1 MKALILDIKRK
12 EWDKTTGMTFTDI
25 DEPTLEEGFT
35 LNAGGR
41 ELIQPTVTSTGM
53 TLAQIDAP
61 TLEEGRTSGDGGRVL
76 IKPIFTGFCGSD
88 KGIWFRHA
96 FKELIFDSLETE
108 DKDYR
113 VCGHELLGE
122 VVEAGSYAASHYGYR
137 PGDIVSAESHI
148 FCGLCH
154 QCKIGEEHV
163 CANHLIIGISTDG
176 CFAELVKLPAKELW
190 RTDTD
195 LIRPEVAAIQEPLG
209 NAVHA
214 CSRVDLRGKTVAIF
228 GCGTIGLFAI
238 LVARSM
244 GATTIIGID
253 PNPQNLELAGRL
265 GVDQAL
271 KVFKGSM
278 GKKSVAPDPEIV
290 NQIQKTCHGE
300 GVDVAF
306 EMSGSNQA
314 LNTAIASTRA
324 GGDVIL
330 FGLSSG
336 AYRLPNFEQIIMHGK
351 TMHGIVGRKVFQT
364 WYIVNNLLT
373 SKGHGLQDKIW
384 EVILNKGEGTVFP
397 FHEFDR
403 DTFEEAIK
411 NNPKTILKY

>member
-1 MKALILDIKRK
+1 MKALILDIQRD
-12 EWDKTTGMTFTDI
+12 EWDATTGMTFS
-25 DEPTLEEGFT
+25 E
-35 LNAGGR
+35 
-41 ELIQPTVTSTGM
+41 V
-53 TLAQIDAP
+53 DAP
-61 TLEEGRTSGDGGRVL
+61 TLDEANIPNDGGRVL
-76 IKPIFTGFCGSD
+76 IKPLYTGFCGSD

-96 FKELIFDSLETE
+96 FKDMIFDSLESE
-108 DKDYR
+108 GKSYR

-122 VVEAGSYAASHYGYR
+122 VVEAGSYAANHYGYR

-154 QCKIGEEHV
+154 QCQIGEEHV

-176 CFAELVKLPAKELW
+176 CFAETVKLPARELW
-190 RTDTD
+190 RTDIE

-214 CSRVDLRGKTVAIF
+214 RSRVDLRGKTVAIF
-228 GCGTIGLFAI
+228 GCGTIGLFSI

-253 PNPQNLELAGRL
+253 PNPKNLELAGRL
-265 GVDQAL
+265 GVDHAL
-271 KVFKGSM
+271 KVIKGA
-278 GKKSVAPDPEIV
+278 GGRGSVAPDSEIV
-290 NQIQKTCHGE
+290 NQIHKACRGE
-300 GVDVAF
+300 GADVVL

-314 LNTAIASTRA
+314 LNTAIAGTRA

-336 AYRLPNFEQIIMHGK
+336 DYMLTDFERIIMHGK
-351 TMHGIVGRKVFQT
+351 TLHSIVGRKVFQT

-373 SKGHGLQDKIW
+373 SKGHNLQDKIW

-397 FHEFDR
+397 FHRFDR
-403 DTFEEAIK
+403 EPFEQAIQT
-411 NNPKTILKY
+411 NPKTILKY

>member
-12 EWDKTTGMTFTDI
+12 EWDKTTGMTFADI
-25 DEPTLEEGFT
+25 DEPTLNEGIT

-41 ELIQPTVTSTGM
+41 ALIQPTVTATGM

-61 TLEEGRTSGDGGRVL
+61 ALEESKTPGDSGRVL
-76 IKPIFTGFCGSD
+76 IKPIYTGFCGSD

-96 FKELIFDSLETE
+96 FKDMIFDSLEKE

-137 PGDIVSAESHI
+137 PGDIVSTESHI

-228 GCGTIGLFAI
+228 GCGTIGLFSI
-238 LVARSM
+238 LVARAM
-244 GATTIIGID
+244 GATTIIGVD

-271 KVFKGSM
+271 KVLKGST
-278 GKKSVAPDPEIV
+278 GKKSVIPDPEIV

-336 AYRLPNFEQIIMHGK
+336 AYRLPDFEQIIMYGK
-351 TMHGIVGRKVFQT
+351 TLHGIVGRKVFQT
-364 WYIVNNLLT
+364 WYIVNNMLT
-373 SKGHGLQDKIW
+373 SKGHDLQDKIW
-384 EVILNKGEGTVFP
+384 EGILNKGEGTVFP

-403 DTFEEAIK
+403 DSFEEAIK
-411 NNPKTILKY
+411 TNPKTILKY